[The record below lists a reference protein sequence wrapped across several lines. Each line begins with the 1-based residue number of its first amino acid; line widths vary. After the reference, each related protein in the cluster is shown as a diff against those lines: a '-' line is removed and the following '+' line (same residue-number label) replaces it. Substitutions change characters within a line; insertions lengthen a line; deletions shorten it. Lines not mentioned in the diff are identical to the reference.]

1 MNALPGVAQ
10 CIPSLISP
18 WLNEDVTNG
27 LIETRSCGGSND
39 FGNNKAHGK
48 WLEKETPAEK
58 ETVEKHEAMKEKE
71 KSLLLLEIA
80 VATSSTSSMSALQRN
95 GSKKSVLGEEEEEI
109 QRSAAERIHEPE
121 ENNKG
126 RCVPVKESKGS
137 DEDCTKFQNEELCVQ
152 VVEGSQN
159 SMGGIHCVW
168 GPLLVE
174 EKVVFPKSTLDVSLM
189 LLFLLLF
196 FCWRQCCLIFANR
209 FAENFFPSFFLS
221 LSLLFLVLFL
231 LPNYHLQVRDYALE
245 EEELKSNKQLA
256 LEKECNVPY
265 HPSTDDGGYDPLVL
279 ANEGFSK

>member
-1 MNALPGVAQ
+1 MLSSLPPSLPAFPWMMNALPEVAQ

-48 WLEKETPAEK
+48 WLDKETPAEK
-58 ETVEKHEAMKEKE
+58 ETAEKQKAMKEKE
-71 KSLLLLEIA
+71 NSLLLLEIG
-80 VATSSTSSMSALQRN
+80 VATSSTSSVSALQRN

-126 RCVPVKESKGS
+126 RCVPVKEGGS

-152 VVEGSQN
+152 IVEGSQN

-174 EKVVFPKSTLDVSLM
+174 EKVVFPKSTLDVSLVVVVFFVV
-189 LLFLLLF
+189 LLLETVLFDFLKKKFLLRHVF
-196 FCWRQCCLIFANR
+196 R
-209 FAENFFPSFFLS
+209 
-221 LSLLFLVLFL
+221 
-231 LPNYHLQVRDYALE
+231 
-245 EEELKSNKQLA
+245 
-256 LEKECNVPY
+256 
-265 HPSTDDGGYDPLVL
+265 
-279 ANEGFSK
+279 